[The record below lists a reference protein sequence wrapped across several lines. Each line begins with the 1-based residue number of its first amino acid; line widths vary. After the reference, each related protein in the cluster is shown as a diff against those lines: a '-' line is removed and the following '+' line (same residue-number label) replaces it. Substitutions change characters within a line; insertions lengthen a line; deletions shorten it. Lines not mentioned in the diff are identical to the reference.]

1 MQQVFDRIKEVIFEW
16 IDFALTILLETWW
29 GQIILVLVGV
39 CLLGLLFKSI
49 FAEEERVTELYE
61 QDNTESTRLV
71 VQTRLFIRI
80 ARYTKWSAILL
91 FIILIVLLNK

>member
-39 CLLGLLFKSI
+39 YLLGLLF
-49 FAEEERVTELYE
+49 RVFS
-61 QDNTESTRLV
+61 QKKNV
-71 VQTRLFIRI
+71 
-80 ARYTKWSAILL
+80 
-91 FIILIVLLNK
+91 